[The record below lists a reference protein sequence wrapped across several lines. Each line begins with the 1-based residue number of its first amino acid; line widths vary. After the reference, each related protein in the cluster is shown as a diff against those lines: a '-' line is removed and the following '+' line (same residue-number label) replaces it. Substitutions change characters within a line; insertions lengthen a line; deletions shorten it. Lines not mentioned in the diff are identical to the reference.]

1 MASNFSGDLQL
12 ELITTGEKAGLWGTI
27 TNNNLQ
33 ILELSSTGYFTVSIA
48 AANLTLNLD
57 AGSAL
62 GDTTATGKNLM
73 VEVTG
78 TLAASRTITM
88 PVGAERI
95 FIVKDSTTRS
105 NNNYTISVQN
115 VGASAAGI
123 IPIPVGSTCM
133 FYTDGTSVDS
143 MKLLTVLNKGNVTVQ
158 TGTNTPYT
166 AVNGDVVFGET
177 ANGGGGTIAVNLP
190 VGVAGHTVTI
200 LDSSTSG
207 GFASFNCTVDPN
219 GTEKIQGG
227 VAGASIALDQNNQS
241 VTLIY
246 TNASKGWQKLS
257 NNQ

>member
-115 VGASAAGI
+115 VGAGAAGI

-133 FYTDGTSVDS
+133 FYTNGTTVDS
-143 MKLLTVLNKGNVTVQ
+143 MNLAGILNKGTVQ
-158 TGTNTPYT
+158 VQTAVNTPYA

-200 LDSSTSG
+200 LDASTSG

>member
-115 VGASAAGI
+115 VGAGAAGI

-133 FYTDGTSVDS
+133 FYTDGTSVNS

-190 VGVAGHTVTI
+190 F
-200 LDSSTSG
+200 LY
-207 GFASFNCTVDPN
+207 
-219 GTEKIQGG
+219 
-227 VAGASIALDQNNQS
+227 SIHL
-241 VTLIY
+241 LRR
-246 TNASKGWQKLS
+246 
-257 NNQ
+257 

>member
-62 GDTTATGKNLM
+62 GDSTATGKNLM

-105 NNNYTISVQN
+105 NNNYNYQCTKCRSRCFRYNSYTSWFNLYVLYRWYIS
-115 VGASAAGI
+115 
-123 IPIPVGSTCM
+123 
-133 FYTDGTSVDS
+133 
-143 MKLLTVLNKGNVTVQ
+143 
-158 TGTNTPYT
+158 
-166 AVNGDVVFGET
+166 
-177 ANGGGGTIAVNLP
+177 
-190 VGVAGHTVTI
+190 
-200 LDSSTSG
+200 
-207 GFASFNCTVDPN
+207 
-219 GTEKIQGG
+219 
-227 VAGASIALDQNNQS
+227 
-241 VTLIY
+241 
-246 TNASKGWQKLS
+246 
-257 NNQ
+257 